1 VGSVGFF
8 RSVFVGRL
16 ARGTEVPLNELK
28 TTNKERVLNMKSL
41 TNLFKTLTSWGSAKI
56 EVEGKDYIVM
66 AFSGDYL
73 RSQSSTGDTGWTN
86 LTPFSLSKAG
96 QMIQPQG
103 SDRKYFVRI
112 GISVPPGWNF
122 HRISL
127 KRDSLEH
134 REVQSLSVF
143 LFFQPLM

>member
-1 VGSVGFF
+1 MGSVGFF

-112 GISVPPGWNF
+112 GISVPPASAPKKAVKVGTF
-122 HRISL
+122 TESL
-127 KRDSLEH
+127 
-134 REVQSLSVF
+134 
-143 LFFQPLM
+143 